1 MKPYKIEIYVYA
13 ESEEKALQVQQAA
26 REFVKERYQK
36 GVLVTADKLL
46 NALVRFGNSMIV
58 IQFLKCFGK
67 RNNAAD
73 NNH

>member
-58 IQFLKCFGK
+58 NQFLK
-67 RNNAAD
+67 
-73 NNH
+73 

>member
-1 MKPYKIEIYVYA
+1 MQPFKIEIYVYA

-58 IQFLKCFGK
+58 NQFLK
-67 RNNAAD
+67 
-73 NNH
+73 